1 MTALHRPDLGHPVP
15 DHVLRGHYWR
25 CARDGVQ
32 GRMPPLLRAFL
43 EEIRPALEAAG
54 DYDYAVAELDRVLRD
69 GNGAARQ
76 RAAWRRRKNVDDVLA
91 EIADATVR

>member
-1 MTALHRPDLGHPVP
+1 
-15 DHVLRGHYWR
+15 
-25 CARDGVQ
+25 Q